1 MTFPPGKVEARPR
14 ARVLYADDEAD
25 VREVFAAVFE
35 DDFEITC
42 VATGQEA
49 LDALAAR
56 EFDVLVSDM
65 RMRPMKGSE
74 LLARACEAHPTTQR
88 ILLTGFSDHDD
99 LADAVNRGHL
109 FAYVQKPWDNAQ
121 LRLVIRRAASQRQ
134 LELENRRLTQNLEAS
149 NARLRD
155 DVEAVSRSALR
166 PRLLATSE
174 AMQRVMAQVTAV

>member
-1 MTFPPGKVEARPR
+1 VTFPSDAGAAREGSPTER
-14 ARVLYADDEAD
+14 RPRVLYADDEAD

-35 DDFEITC
+35 DDFDVVC

-74 LLARACEAHPTTQR
+74 LLAKAYEAHRDAQR

-99 LADAVNRGHL
+99 LAEAVNTGHL
-109 FAYVQKPWDNAQ
+109 FAYMQKPWDNSQ
-121 LRLVIRRAASQRQ
+121 LRLVLRRAAAQRR
-134 LELENRRLTQNLEAS
+134 LELENRRLANDLKAS
-149 NARLRD
+149 NSRLRD
-155 DVEAVSRSALR
+155 DVEAVSRTASASR
-166 PRLLATSE
+166 SR
-174 AMQRVMAQVTAV
+174 RYRRRR